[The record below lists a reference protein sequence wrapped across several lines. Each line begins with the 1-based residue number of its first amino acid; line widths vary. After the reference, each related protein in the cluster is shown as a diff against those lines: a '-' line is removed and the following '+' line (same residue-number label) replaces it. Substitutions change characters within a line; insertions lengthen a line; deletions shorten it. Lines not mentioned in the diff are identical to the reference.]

1 MALTKSHIK
10 LSNLIHFKW
19 AFIKSLKTFK
29 TLHIGQSVNRI

>member
-19 AFIKSLKTFK
+19 AFIKSLKTIKPF
-29 TLHIGQSVNRI
+29 TLGTQ